1 MRGDA
6 VGLIA
11 DGYDSMRAV
20 GKSPDRSVTVTLG
33 GRGGVEVTLADDIM
47 FTHSEAELGR
57 QVAAAARV
65 TLAAFRQEQKRVIE
79 QAVQEAQSEVQEAQS
94 AVQEARSAW

>member
-1 MRGDA
+1 MPGDA

-20 GKSPDRSVTVTLG
+20 GRSPDRSVTVTLG
-33 GRGGVEVTLADDIM
+33 GRGGVDVQLADDVM
-47 FTHSEAELGR
+47 LTHTEAELAR

-65 TLAAFRQEQKRVIE
+65 TLAAFRQAQQRVID
-79 QAVQEAQSEVQEAQS
+79 QAVQEAKA
-94 AVQEARSAW
+94 AW